1 MSPVKS
7 RICLKCFK
15 KHGAAKRSLSINP
28 PVPRH
33 PLAFGERA
41 RSKPNE
47 IVGWLA
53 DGLKILAALISIFL
67 AFWKN

>member
-15 KHGAAKRSLSINP
+15 KHGVAKRCLSIHP
-28 PVPRH
+28 PEPRNS
-33 PLAFGERA
+33 LTFGERGC
-41 RSKPNE
+41 SKSKE
-47 IVGWLA
+47 VVGWLA

-67 AFWKN
+67 AFWKH